1 MIPKVSIIIPVYN
14 TEKYLTQ
21 CLSSALNQ
29 TLKEIEII
37 VVNDASTDRSLN
49 IIQEFKKKDN
59 RIQLINFEKNK
70 GNGIG
75 RNTALNKAK
84 GNYILFLDS
93 DDWLENKAAEVCY
106 IQAEKR
112 KYELLLLSYNE
123 IENQSRNRTKLKSY
137 SPPDLNLHDPHCFSY
152 FLTNS
157 LGFGTTPW
165 NYFYNRKLLIDN
177 HIYFSEGVYYEDLCF
192 VAKTVYYAKRL
203 GIINDFPVY
212 NYRLLRE
219 GSITSKLTKKK
230 IIDLYKVHIFL
241 KEFLIKKGAF
251 QKYEK
256 EYLVRFLRM
265 CIEYSF
271 RGYLLMKKEEKDREL
286 KEFMND
292 IRKSDVMRL
301 DSIAILK
308 DVIKDYVVTSK
319 VSKNFKRSHDFLVVI
334 RKYYKT
340 FR

>member
-137 SPPDLNLHDPHCFSY
+137 SPP
-152 FLTNS
+152 
-157 LGFGTTPW
+157 
-165 NYFYNRKLLIDN
+165 
-177 HIYFSEGVYYEDLCF
+177 
-192 VAKTVYYAKRL
+192 
-203 GIINDFPVY
+203 
-212 NYRLLRE
+212 
-219 GSITSKLTKKK
+219 
-230 IIDLYKVHIFL
+230 
-241 KEFLIKKGAF
+241 
-251 QKYEK
+251 
-256 EYLVRFLRM
+256 
-265 CIEYSF
+265 
-271 RGYLLMKKEEKDREL
+271 
-286 KEFMND
+286 
-292 IRKSDVMRL
+292 
-301 DSIAILK
+301 
-308 DVIKDYVVTSK
+308 
-319 VSKNFKRSHDFLVVI
+319 
-334 RKYYKT
+334 
-340 FR
+340 